1 MPNLFHQSFPRSQ
14 DKGPEELL
22 MCCGI
27 YVNGICLNA
36 WDLVKIEAGLLDF
49 FFLWS
54 LCNSPGYA
62 GVGLLLLLFGVF
74 LGEVGT

>member
-49 FFLWS
+49 FFS
-54 LCNSPGYA
+54 LES
-62 GVGLLLLLFGVF
+62 V
-74 LGEVGT
+74 

>member
-1 MPNLFHQSFPRSQ
+1 
-14 DKGPEELL
+14 

-36 WDLVKIEAGLLDF
+36 WDLVKNEVGLLDF
-49 FFLWS
+49 FFFLRS

-62 GVGLLLLLFGVF
+62 GVVLLLLLFWVF
-74 LGEVGT
+74 LGRLGS